1 MVDDQARTLGPRR
14 TTAAILL
21 ALLGALAVLAA
32 GCGGNSDKKANE
44 QYADSVCSAV
54 GTWEQQVKSIAT
66 TFTGIPSKAAL
77 QAKITEVQT
86 ATKTLVTEI
95 KAVPPPDTSDGQAA
109 KQQLDQLST
118 DVTTTIDSARTAVA
132 QLPGNA
138 SAAQLALALAPLVP
152 QVQGVVA
159 SGQAAVTALK
169 DAGGGLGSAFKSTDS
184 CQSLGSG

>member
-95 KAVPPPDTSDGQAA
+95 KAVPP
-109 KQQLDQLST
+109 
-118 DVTTTIDSARTAVA
+118 RT
-132 QLPGNA
+132 PRTGRR
-138 SAAQLALALAPLVP
+138 
-152 QVQGVVA
+152 
-159 SGQAAVTALK
+159 
-169 DAGGGLGSAFKSTDS
+169 
-184 CQSLGSG
+184 QSSSSISSRPT

>member
-1 MVDDQARTLGPRR
+1 
-14 TTAAILL
+14 
-21 ALLGALAVLAA
+21 
-32 GCGGNSDKKANE
+32 
-44 QYADSVCSAV
+44 
-54 GTWEQQVKSIAT
+54 
-66 TFTGIPSKAAL
+66 
-77 QAKITEVQT
+77 
-86 ATKTLVTEI
+86 
-95 KAVPPPDTSDGQAA
+95 
-109 KQQLDQLST
+109 
-118 DVTTTIDSARTAVA
+118 VTTTIDSARTAVA